1 MRFYLRLLC
10 LAIPFFLRII
20 QIDIKTI
27 VSISAAT
34 IAIRRELSGIPLS
47 STPGVGVGVGV
58 EIGVWV
64 GLGGG
69 SDLGLSS
76 GMGVDSS
83 VDCVIA
89 ADTGTD
95 SNASA
100 GADVWASG
108 YVMHRQ
114 ANSVSACKLV
124 ATE

>member
-10 LAIPFFLRII
+10 LDIPCFLRIT

-47 STPGVGVGVGV
+47 STPGLGV
-58 EIGVWV
+58 EIGVWA

-108 YVMHRQ
+108 NVMHKQ
-114 ANSVSACKLV
+114 ANSVSACKSV
-124 ATE
+124 ATK